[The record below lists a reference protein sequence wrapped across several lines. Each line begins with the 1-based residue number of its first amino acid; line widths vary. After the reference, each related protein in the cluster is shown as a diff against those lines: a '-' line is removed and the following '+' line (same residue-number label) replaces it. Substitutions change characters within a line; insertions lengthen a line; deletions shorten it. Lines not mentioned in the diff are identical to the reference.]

1 MPPIFLIVCRLSC
14 SFTPVPFSWGPCS
27 TYGCVFTARQVGTD
41 LSVAIKRMDL
51 DKPTKRDL
59 FINEILVLRTLRH
72 ANIVDY
78 IDSFLYKNELWV
90 VMEYMEGGSLTDVVT
105 ANLMTVGQIAAV
117 SREITQGLR
126 HLHKHGVIHRDMKS
140 SHVLL
145 SLAGDVKLGT
155 FHCGTLVIRSL
166 IPIAFITLAG
176 FGFCAHV
183 SDSAHA
189 KRVTMIGTSY
199 WMAPEVVTCKDYGP
213 KVDIWSLGIIV
224 MGICRWFLVSFLC
237 CS

>member
-1 MPPIFLIVCRLSC
+1 M
-14 SFTPVPFSWGPCS
+14 
-27 TYGCVFTARQVGTD
+27 FTARQVGTD

-59 FINEILVLRTLRH
+59 FINEILVLRTLCH

-78 IDSFLYKNELWV
+78 IDTFLYKNELWV

-105 ANLMTVGQIAAV
+105 ANLMTEGQIAAV

-145 SLAGDVKLGT
+145 SLAGDVKLGP

-166 IPIAFITLAG
+166 IPIALISLAG
-176 FGFCAHV
+176 FGFCTHV